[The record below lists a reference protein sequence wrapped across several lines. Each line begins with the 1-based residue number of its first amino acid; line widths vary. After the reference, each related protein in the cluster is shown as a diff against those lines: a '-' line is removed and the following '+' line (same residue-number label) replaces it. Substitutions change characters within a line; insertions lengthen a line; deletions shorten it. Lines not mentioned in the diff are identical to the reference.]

1 MGYIC
6 ARMEATIFAS
16 FACISNAG
24 LRHLHS

>member
-16 FACISNAG
+16 FACISKAD
-24 LRHLHS
+24 LRHLHG